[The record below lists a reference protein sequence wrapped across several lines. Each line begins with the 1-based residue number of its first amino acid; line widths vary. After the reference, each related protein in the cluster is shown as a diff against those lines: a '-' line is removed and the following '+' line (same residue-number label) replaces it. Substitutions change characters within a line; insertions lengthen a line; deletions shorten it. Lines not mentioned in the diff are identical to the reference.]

1 MQLKRNKSKVTLFGA
16 VLVCVFFVNLPA
28 VNARTIS
35 APPTSRS
42 SQSQEGASNQSVTN
56 QGKSSDQKFINPNND
71 PLGGHGINSNAQTN
85 NSVTQP
91 KSWWSK
97 FKSFVGDVYSQIK
110 SAASGVASGI
120 KYLGSKIADFYNAR
134 SPHWLKS
141 IVSFGVRGVSKIV
154 KTVKHGIYVGAQAVK
169 EHVIEKINKA
179 VTKLSHTSTLMA
191 GVVYKVGKQIYTV
204 YQGTPEL
211 GTAFGIFSICLL
223 AFMMSKGIREKIA
236 TALTD
241 PNNNLGEFIDKQI
254 PDSWKRKRG
263 IMQTLAG
270 FGIGLTIS
278 LAVLGPT
285 LVAGL
290 LTPEQSL
297 QNIGEVAASAGNY
310 TVNRI
315 EHPSLFKSDL
325 HVVTN
330 ATSAFIDQN
339 PYDSAKSIGKITGNV
354 EIAVAGSGFGSS
366 AAVTES
372 VTADTL
378 ETGKLTT
385 VIEDTNVA
393 ERSAGFN
400 KTDLGKIWNDQD
412 RYGSSAKSSYQ
423 HWLKHGDDFEE
434 LQNAKQYVESAHNF
448 ANNPPAGT
456 LYRTLEN
463 GREAFY
469 DPSTNTMV
477 LLKDGVPAS
486 FYKPDILIHGNPTN
500 LDYFNIL
507 K

>member
-1 MQLKRNKSKVTLFGA
+1 MHQKRNKFAVTLFGT
-16 VLVCVFFVNLPA
+16 VLVCVFFVNLPS

-42 SQSQEGASNQSVTN
+42 SQSQEDPSNQSSTN
-56 QGKSSDQKFINPNND
+56 RGKSSDQKFINPNNE
-71 PLGGHGINSNAQTN
+71 PLGAHGINSNTQTN
-85 NSVTQP
+85 NSATQP
-91 KSWWSK
+91 KSWWGK
-97 FKSFVGDVYSQIK
+97 FKSFVADVYSQIK
-110 SAASGVASGI
+110 SAASGVVSGI
-120 KYLGSKIADFYNAR
+120 TYLGNKITDFYNAH
-134 SPHWLKS
+134 SPRWLKS

-154 KTVKHGIYVGAQAVK
+154 KTIKHGIYVGAQAVK

-179 VTKLSHTSTLMA
+179 VTKFSHTSTLMA

-204 YQGTPEL
+204 YKGTPEL

-236 TALTD
+236 HALTD

-278 LAVLGPT
+278 LAALGPT

-325 HVVTN
+325 HVVTK
-330 ATSAFIDQN
+330 ATSAFIDQS

-354 EIAVAGSGFGSS
+354 EIAVAASGFGV
-366 AAVTES
+366 AEVTNNTVKAEEFFNGTS
-372 VTADTL
+372 YGRNVLSKAGNEADLFHNFPELVKTGAS
-378 ETGKLTT
+378 TGKLE
-385 VIEDTNVA
+385 VITGADGQLYQKLEISGSINGQ
-393 ERSAGFN
+393 AGNYEFI
-400 KTDLGKIWNDQD
+400 KG
-412 RYGSSAKSSYQ
+412 
-423 HWLKHGDDFEE
+423 
-434 LQNAKQYVESAHNF
+434 
-448 ANNPPAGT
+448 P
-456 LYRTLEN
+456 
-463 GREAFY
+463 
-469 DPSTNTMV
+469 
-477 LLKDGVPAS
+477 DGVINHR
-486 FYKPDILIHGNPTN
+486 FFKVTQ
-500 LDYFNIL
+500 
-507 K
+507 